1 MDKIGFKSDLV
12 SKLLGKSNEVQVKK
26 PAGAVKVMGTEVGLF
41 VTKLQTSG
49 TARGEPSLN
58 AAPRYESKPFDLLL

>member
-1 MDKIGFKSDLV
+1 M
-12 SKLLGKSNEVQVKK
+12 QVKK
-26 PAGAVKVMGTEVGLF
+26 PAGAVKVMGTEVGLI
-41 VTKLQTSG
+41 VAQLQTSG

>member
-26 PAGAVKVMGTEVGLF
+26 PAGAVKVMGTEVGIF
-41 VTKLQTSG
+41 VK
-49 TARGEPSLN
+49 
-58 AAPRYESKPFDLLL
+58 